1 MCDSLSY
8 SLLMQESIM
17 IKKYVLF
24 SLWISLMS
32 ILPVMA
38 ADIPVTT
45 SQSPPPA
52 EIKKIEDPYYIM
64 NSANLNT
71 MNSYVIPTQTHIDP
85 EHYPDYQYV
94 LKNWSL
100 QANFDHQ
107 EKSWI
112 FVHIMSTYPWYIIMW
127 LLMWLL
133 RYFAI
138 YRKGSSFSDGFV
150 LIFEG
155 VWNFFEDIMGEQ
167 REYWIKM
174 YVVSLFFVIL
184 LSNLF
189 WLVNDIIRFFA
200 PQYLRAVTSPTWE
213 FESTLA
219 LAIISVVV
227 TLYIQ
232 AKAMW
237 WWLKLL
243 HEFIPITWK
252 WLVEWKWLA
261 KLWDI
266 IISMFTWFLDIVWT
280 FAKIVSLSIRLF
292 WNMSA
297 WSILLNVIFIGIW
310 MLTVWAMWF
319 NFQIWLPIIVYIQ
332 SMLSAV
338 IQAFVFS
345 LLVGIGITMAQWD

>member
-1 MCDSLSY
+1 
-8 SLLMQESIM
+8 
-17 IKKYVLF
+17 
-24 SLWISLMS
+24 
-32 ILPVMA
+32 
-38 ADIPVTT
+38 
-45 SQSPPPA
+45 
-52 EIKKIEDPYYIM
+52 
-64 NSANLNT
+64 
-71 MNSYVIPTQTHIDP
+71 
-85 EHYPDYQYV
+85 
-94 LKNWSL
+94 
-100 QANFDHQ
+100 
-107 EKSWI
+107 
-112 FVHIMSTYPWYIIMW
+112 
-127 LLMWLL
+127 
-133 RYFAI
+133 
-138 YRKGSSFSDGFV
+138 
-150 LIFEG
+150 
-155 VWNFFEDIMGEQ
+155 
-167 REYWIKM
+167 M

>member
-1 MCDSLSY
+1 MKRLILYFVSVI
-8 SLLMQESIM
+8 LLFASASAC
-17 IKKYVLF
+17 Y
-24 SLWISLMS
+24 
-32 ILPVMA
+32 A
-38 ADIPVTT
+38 
-45 SQSPPPA
+45 
-52 EIKKIEDPYYIM
+52 EDPVVSQLSWQNTGVAWQDLYYIM
-64 NSANLNT
+64 NGANLNT
-71 MNSYVIPTQTHIDP
+71 MNSYVIPTEININP
-85 EHYPDYQYV
+85 EHYTDHQYV
-94 LKNWSL
+94 LQPWATL
-100 QANFDHQ
+100 QPNYDHKV
-107 EKSWI
+107 KSGF

-127 LLMWLL
+127 VLMILLW
-133 RYFAI
+133 YFAM
-138 YRKGSSFSDGFV
+138 YRKESVFAQWFKV
-150 LIFEG
+150 IFEW
-155 VWNFFEDIMGEQ
+155 VWNFFEEIMWEK

-174 YVVSLFFVIL
+174 YVVTLFFVIL

-189 WLVNDIIRFFA
+189 WVINDIVRFFA
-200 PQYLRAVTSPTWE
+200 PQYLRWVTSPTWE
-213 FESTLA
+213 FESTIALA
-219 LAIISVVV
+219 LVSVVV

-243 HEFIPITWK
+243 HEFVPITWK
-252 WLVEWKWLA
+252 WLVEWKGLA

-266 IISMFTWFLDIVWT
+266 VISMFTWFLDIVGT

-297 WSILLNVIFIGIW
+297 WSILLNVIFIWIW
-310 MLTVWAMWF
+310 MLTVWLLWF